1 MMAIENEQSTS
12 NPRDHMDALLHLPT
26 CNPSSF
32 NYICQ
37 PKFRDR
43 TVENWIFEGFKHVA
57 FS

>member
-12 NPRDHMDALLHLPT
+12 NPRDHMDALLHLQT

-37 PKFRDR
+37 HKIQR
-43 TVENWIFEGFKHVA
+43 
-57 FS
+57 